1 MSLGLGEEFAGF
13 TIVGRLGAGGMG
25 EVYLAQ
31 HPRLPR
37 RDALKVLSAE
47 LPADPSYRERFL
59 READAA
65 SKLWH
70 PHIVGVHDRG
80 EYDGRLWISMD
91 FVDGEDAGSLLHRRY
106 PAGMPAELVTAIVT
120 AVGSA
125 LDYAHRQGLLHR
137 DVKPANIMLANV
149 DDLAERRIMLTD
161 FGIARD
167 VNDRSGLTQ
176 TDMTVGTVA
185 YCSPEQLLGGD
196 IDGRADQYALA
207 ATAYHLLTGATL
219 FPLTNPGVV
228 IGSHLSAAP
237 PRLSDLR
244 PDLAAL
250 DPVFAVA
257 LAKDPEQRFASCS
270 DFARALA
277 EQADRVG
284 ATAASAPTA
293 FGPVAPPPGPAT
305 PPPGPANPPPEPVTP
320 PPSPAAPT
328 METGPAQS
336 NRIGQ
341 PALIAMGL
349 IALALAGVIGYLLSG
364 HSRNAPA
371 PQATP
376 TTPAQAPL
384 VTATTSAPGTVTET
398 ATRTVSKP
406 PETVTIA
413 PPTVRPAPP
422 PAQAPAPSLGAGDL
436 GLSAPMSYPPCN
448 GMGISV
454 VYSATDPN
462 TYRRDVQQALNSHPG
477 SSYLRT
483 DKSCPSLRQSSD
495 DGTPIYAV
503 FYPAGYSQGS
513 VCSMVANNG
522 PGAYGRWLSN
532 SISPAHKIVC

>member
-13 TIVGRLGAGGMG
+13 AIVGRLGSGGMG

-47 LPADPSYRERFL
+47 LPNDPSYRERFL

-65 SKLWH
+65 AKLWH

-106 PAGMPAELVTAIVT
+106 PAGMPAELAIAIVT

-149 DDLAERRIMLTD
+149 DDPAERRIMLTD

-167 VNDRSGLTQ
+167 INDRTGLTQ
-176 TDMTVGTVA
+176 TNMTVGTVA
-185 YCSPEQLLGGD
+185 YCSPEQLMGGN

-207 ATAYHLLTGATL
+207 ATAYHLLTGTTL

-228 IGSHLSAAP
+228 IGSHLNADP
-237 PRLSDLR
+237 PRLSDAP
-244 PDLAAL
+244 PDLAVL
-250 DPVFAVA
+250 DPVFAMA
-257 LAKDPEQRFASCS
+257 LAKEPGQRFGSCS

-277 EQADRVG
+277 EQADSVG
-284 ATAASAPTA
+284 ATEASAPTA
-293 FGPVAPPPGPAT
+293 FGPAAPRGPAT
-305 PPPGPANPPPEPVTP
+305 PPPSPPTP
-320 PPSPAAPT
+320 PPGPAAVT
-328 METGPAQS
+328 MHAGPAQS
-336 NRIGQ
+336 SRMGQ
-341 PALIAMGL
+341 PALIVIGL
-349 IALALAGVIGYLLSG
+349 LALALAGVIGYLLSSNDG
-364 HSRNAPA
+364 NDPA

-384 VTATTSAPGTVTET
+384 MTITSSAPGTVTET
-398 ATRTVSKP
+398 ATHTVAKP

-413 PPTVRPAPP
+413 PPTVRPVPP
-422 PAQAPAPSLGAGDL
+422 PVQVPAPSRSVGDL
-436 GLSAPMSYPPCN
+436 GLSIPMSHPLCD
-448 GMGISV
+448 GMGIV
-454 VYSATDPN
+454 IVYSATKPE
-462 TYRRDVQQALNSHPG
+462 TYRLAVQQALSSHPG

-483 DKSCPSLRQSSD
+483 DMSCPSLRQSSD

-503 FYPAGYSQGS
+503 FYPAGYSKGS
-513 VCSMVANNG
+513 VCSTVAQIG
-522 PGAYGRWLSN
+522 PGAYGRWLSTD
-532 SISPAHKIVC
+532 ISPAHKIAC

>member
-219 FPLTNPGVV
+219 FPLPTG
-228 IGSHLSAAP
+228 
-237 PRLSDLR
+237 
-244 PDLAAL
+244 
-250 DPVFAVA
+250 
-257 LAKDPEQRFASCS
+257 AS
-270 DFARALA
+270 
-277 EQADRVG
+277 
-284 ATAASAPTA
+284 
-293 FGPVAPPPGPAT
+293 
-305 PPPGPANPPPEPVTP
+305 
-320 PPSPAAPT
+320 
-328 METGPAQS
+328 
-336 NRIGQ
+336 
-341 PALIAMGL
+341 
-349 IALALAGVIGYLLSG
+349 
-364 HSRNAPA
+364 
-371 PQATP
+371 
-376 TTPAQAPL
+376 
-384 VTATTSAPGTVTET
+384 
-398 ATRTVSKP
+398 
-406 PETVTIA
+406 
-413 PPTVRPAPP
+413 
-422 PAQAPAPSLGAGDL
+422 
-436 GLSAPMSYPPCN
+436 
-448 GMGISV
+448 
-454 VYSATDPN
+454 
-462 TYRRDVQQALNSHPG
+462 
-477 SSYLRT
+477 
-483 DKSCPSLRQSSD
+483 
-495 DGTPIYAV
+495 
-503 FYPAGYSQGS
+503 
-513 VCSMVANNG
+513 
-522 PGAYGRWLSN
+522 
-532 SISPAHKIVC
+532 